1 MIRRPPRSTRTDTLF
16 PYTTLFRSQDIGTRG
31 QRQADFQAAFF
42 AVGKLGYRRISLMR
56 QCHQL
61 DGRIDLLIQNLG
73 MMQPAQHIDAEL
85 AAAARQHWNHCVL
98 PDRKPFEQLIDLI
111 AFAHAQLAARRYA
124 DPRTEE
130 RLDRKRWVRTWKTWL

>member
-1 MIRRPPRSTRTDTLF
+1 
-16 PYTTLFRSQDIGTRG
+16 
-31 QRQADFQAAFF
+31 
-42 AVGKLGYRRISLMR
+42 MR

-111 AFAHAQLAARRYA
+111 AFAHAQLADRRDA
-124 DPRTEE
+124 DTGDFLTTEKHLPRSEE
-130 RLDRKRWVRTWKTWL
+130 RRVGKACVSTCRSRWSPYH